1 MKNHIILYYIHT
13 TLYIQGCIYCI
24 YSCKLSYKIYIL
36 NHYRFQ
42 SINNFVFDEK
52 KKKLSPFP
60 SFERFTSGSRIEAS
74 GSKIDPIAGFG
85 PGTDVPSLAVNPRL
99 ALCLSNHCTFNL
111 ILTGLLQRLLCS
123 SPRMVKIIKNILFI
137 SFRMVKIIKN
147 RTKPITSLAV
157 H

>member
-1 MKNHIILYYIHT
+1 M
-13 TLYIQGCIYCI
+13 
-24 YSCKLSYKIYIL
+24 
-36 NHYRFQ
+36 
-42 SINNFVFDEK
+42 FDE

-85 PGTDVPSLAVNPRL
+85 SGTDVPSLAVNPRL
-99 ALCLSNHCTFNL
+99 ALCLSNHCTFDL
-111 ILTGLLQRLLCS
+111 IMTGLLQRLLCS
-123 SPRMVKIIKNILFI
+123 LPRMVKIIKNILFI

-147 RTKPITSLAV
+147 RTKPITSIAV

>member
-52 KKKLSPFP
+52 KKVVSVSFIWKVYFRFQNRSFRIQNRPHRRFWLWHWCTITSGKSQASSLSIQSLYFWPDYD
-60 SFERFTSGSRIEAS
+60 RFTTTTLVLITQNGQNNQKYLVYILQN
-74 GSKIDPIAGFG
+74 GK
-85 PGTDVPSLAVNPRL
+85 
-99 ALCLSNHCTFNL
+99 NH
-111 ILTGLLQRLLCS
+111 Q
-123 SPRMVKIIKNILFI
+123 K
-137 SFRMVKIIKN
+137 
-147 RTKPITSLAV
+147 
-157 H
+157 

>member
-52 KKKLSPFP
+52 KKVVSVSFIWKVYFRFQNRSFRIQNRPHRRFWLWHWCTSLS
-60 SFERFTSGSRIEAS
+60 
-74 GSKIDPIAGFG
+74 
-85 PGTDVPSLAVNPRL
+85 VNPWL

-111 ILTGLLQRLLCS
+111 ILTGLLQRHLCS

-147 RTKPITSLAV
+147 RTKPITSIAV